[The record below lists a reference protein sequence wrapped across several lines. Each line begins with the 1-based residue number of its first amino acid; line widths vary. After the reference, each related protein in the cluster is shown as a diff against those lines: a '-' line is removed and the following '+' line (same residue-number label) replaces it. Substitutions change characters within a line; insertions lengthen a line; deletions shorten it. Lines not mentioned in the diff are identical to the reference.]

1 MRAALLGGLA
11 LAAAGEGP
19 PAFPLQFVATIETT
33 AHLIAEDVAYPPR
46 LKRVRLAYDYVN
58 RRARADVLAGL
69 DAGKNFT
76 RRYDQKQDYV
86 VRGGGF
92 PGCQRSHLGERMP
105 RPEIPAGAVKQP
117 AGALIDDAPHDEY
130 RVEVAGLDRV
140 RVWVSP
146 AGRYRRL
153 TNENWVDGAW
163 VALMTYDVLDFE
175 AVAPAEAALA
185 LDGPWTHATC
195 ERHVG
200 GWPYLHLFYHYLAV

>member
-117 AGALIDDAPHDEY
+117 AGALIDDAPPDDPPPG
-130 RVEVAGLDRV
+130 RQVNRKMSPKSVC
-140 RVWVSP
+140 SP
-146 AGRYRRL
+146 ARSSFTCSL
-153 TNENWVDGAW
+153 PS
-163 VALMTYDVLDFE
+163 LMSKSSS
-175 AVAPAEAALA
+175 
-185 LDGPWTHATC
+185 TC
-195 ERHVG
+195 TPRT
-200 GWPYLHLFYHYLAV
+200 PIP